1 MIKAFSALVVVSLL
15 LASAIPLANA
25 QRDSV
30 TIAPDGTNLLGL
42 SVPGNPR
49 VAIAITTVRLSRA
62 DKLFPVGGFFDQL
75 AQATAVQNL
84 TIAVG
89 TDEVFVWRSVYADLI
104 NPTAATIRRQGRD
117 YVLTISCMDG
127 AEAFSAEIFFDSSN
141 VTRRVTRS
149 ALTPRVAAE
158 DTRYRMSTLGEK

>member
-1 MIKAFSALVVVSLL
+1 MINSSSVLVVVSLL
-15 LASAIPLANA
+15 LAAPIPLALA

-42 SVPGNPR
+42 SIPGNPSVA
-49 VAIAITTVRLSRA
+49 VAISTVRLSRA
-62 DKLFPVGGFFDQL
+62 DKLFPVGGLFDQL
-75 AQATAVQNL
+75 AEASAVRNL

-89 TDEVFVWRSVYADLI
+89 TDEVFVWRSVYADLM
-104 NPTAATIRRQGRD
+104 NPTAATIRRQGRA

-127 AEAFSAEIFFDSSN
+127 AEAFSAEIFFDSSS

-149 ALTPRVAAE
+149 ALTPRVPAE